1 MAGRPPGRSNYKMP
15 DSHRDKI
22 ANSNILNCLLEH
34 IQGNRDM
41 TSTQVTAA
49 LGLLRK
55 VLPDLQATENKTE
68 ITTSNV
74 VALPDRAKTT
84 EQWQAAVSTHH

>member
-1 MAGRPPGRSNYKMP
+1 MAARKFAIRH
-15 DSHRDKI
+15 DDQTRAKI
-22 ANSNILNCLLEH
+22 QSAHIINRLQKAFDGDLNLSREQISIAKILL
-34 IQGNRDM
+34 
-41 TSTQVTAA
+41 A
-49 LGLLRK
+49 K
-55 VLPDLQATENKTE
+55 VLPDLQMTENKTE